1 MPPQDEAAAP
11 ADVEALERHAE
22 QVLAEVPPWI
32 WGAESLPVPVEE
44 IADSCFSLLVR
55 DVSPDEMAGLPGA
68 PPLDPGQAVS
78 GLLLASRGEIWVN
91 ADEAREWPGRR
102 RFTICH
108 ELGHWRLHRTGQES
122 LFCRSTAV
130 APEEGDAGT
139 ATTRPPVPVTEAE
152 ANAFAAAR
160 LIREHYPRV
169 RDHAEMCQLFGTSGA
184 AMGKRLNAVIEPGVT
199 RVASPRPGSS

>member
-1 MPPQDEAAAP
+1 MPPQYEAARTV
-11 ADVEALERHAE
+11 DVEALERHAE
-22 QVLAEVPPWI
+22 HLLAEVPTWI
-32 WGAESLPVPVEE
+32 WDGQSLPVPVEE

-122 LFCRSTAV
+122 LFCRSTTV
-130 APEEGDAGT
+130 APEERDAEA
-139 ATTRPPVPVTEAE
+139 ATTKPPVPITEEE
-152 ANAFAAAR
+152 ANAFAAALLMPAR
-160 LIREHYPRV
+160 LIREHYPRL
-169 RDHAEMCQLFGTSGA
+169 RDHAEMCRLFDASGA
-184 AMGKRLNAVIEPGVT
+184 AMGKRLHAVIRSG
-199 RVASPRPGSS
+199 GSD